1 MSIARMRAGV
11 VILPN
16 RPWAEARRDWEL
28 AESLGCD
35 HAWTLD
41 HLTMGAYPR
50 ARWHAAMPTLAAAA
64 LATRRMRVGVLV
76 ATPNLHHPVALAHEL
91 LTLDGLSG
99 GRFVAGLGSGGRGPD
114 AIATRSEPL
123 TTRERVARFEEFTAV
138 LAGMLGGGVA
148 AHRGRYYEVGR
159 AELRLRPV
167 AGALPLVVAATGPR
181 AMRVAARLGAGWVTN
196 CAEHE
201 LEQQARLF
209 ASVNPGHAL
218 DRILQVGT
226 AWRDTLDSADAFAEL
241 AERAGSLGFTDLVV
255 PFRGGDPPLRG
266 WLSGR

>member
-1 MSIARMRAGV
+1 MRTGV
-11 VILPN
+11 VILPD

-35 HAWTLD
+35 HAWTFD
-41 HLTMGAYPR
+41 HLTMGAYR
-50 ARWHAAMPTLAAAA
+50 SARWRAAMPTLAAAA

-76 ATPNLHHPVALAHEL
+76 ATPNLHHPVTLAHDL
-91 LTLDGLSG
+91 VTLDDLSG

-114 AIATRSEPL
+114 ATATRAEPP
-123 TTRERVARFEEFTAV
+123 TAPERAARFEEFTEV
-138 LAGMLGGGVA
+138 LARMLAGAVDG
-148 AHRGRYYEVGR
+148 HRGRYYQVGR
-159 AELRLRPV
+159 AELRLRPA
-167 AGALPLVVAATGPR
+167 AGPVPLVIAATGPR
-181 AMRVAARLGAGWVTN
+181 AMRVASRLGAAWVTN
-196 CAEHE
+196 CAEPA

-209 ASVNPGHAL
+209 DSVHPGHAL

-226 AWRDTLDSADAFAEL
+226 AWRDRLDSADAFAEL

-266 WLSGR
+266 WLRRR